1 MRATFFVCGKYFL
14 LRGKLPN
21 MKFYALKNSILLPL
35 LLVALW
41 TPPTYAE
48 QATQPPSLETVFELE
63 LADETPVA
71 FQSLAQMDELVQ
83 LGMPAL
89 ALRLLNQE
97 QQNQPIYSS
106 EWYAFERKRI
116 TLLSALED
124 WQGMIER
131 IDVLLHEADSAHQIS
146 IHITRWFSTQQIMA
160 RLRLGQAEQALAQLR
175 TLLWQSSRANL
186 DLNYSDMVALWRRL
200 VIRAYLAMNADHDAQ
215 IALLRYQHDYSRDHR
230 NLNMDWRLLQA
241 RSLLRTGR
249 AEETMALLV
258 DSPLHIAQALRL
270 LAGLRAHP
278 DKAGQYAQQAQT
290 SLGQEK
296 MNAGEIWAYRYVLYQ
311 AYLSQEKLSAATE
324 VLKEL
329 LVQRE
334 AHAFMGEEFNV
345 SSDNLWQLYQSIGR
359 ALGNRSK
366 LLLGDD
372 LAWYKKAG
380 ELQKKNQTV
389 EALSLYAVLAFNAH
403 DIEKKQTAHK
413 EIVALLANDKNGLE
427 LVNQLYLHTT
437 KITSLKSLPLEVR
450 YSLLDYALS
459 KSDTKLAVRLMQSV
473 RQPPQGQEV
482 FAWEMRKARVMI
494 LEGAYAQGEAVL
506 ATTVKQTEQIS
517 PAQLDQFLQV
527 IFDLQAVGRHV
538 QVLVLLN
545 SLKPEWL
552 DQALHR
558 ELFFWKAESYAA
570 LEQYER
576 AAWSY
581 LKSAQL
587 ADETEVPMWAQSA
600 RFNAAGVLVK
610 SRLYDD
616 ARLIYNGLMPV
627 TASDSRKAAIRQQL
641 QHIRL
646 LRNAEKNRSDEH

>member
-1 MRATFFVCGKYFL
+1 
-14 LRGKLPN
+14 
-21 MKFYALKNSILLPL
+21 MKFYALKNSVLCTLILL
-35 LLVALW
+35 ALS
-41 TPPTYAE
+41 TPPADAE
-48 QATQPPSLETVFELE
+48 QATPPSLETVFELE
-63 LADETPVA
+63 LPDEAPVA

-89 ALRLLNQE
+89 ALRLLSQE
-97 QQNQPIYSS
+97 QQNWPLYSS

-116 TLLSALED
+116 TLLSALDD
-124 WQGMIER
+124 WQGLIER
-131 IDVLLHEADSAHQIS
+131 TDALLHGADPAQQIS
-146 IHITRWFSTQQIMA
+146 VHIARWFSTQQIMA
-160 RLRLGQAEQALAQLR
+160 RLRLGQAELALVQLR
-175 TLLWQSSRANL
+175 TQLWQSSRANL

-215 IALLRYQHDYSRDHR
+215 KALLRYQHDYSRNHR
-230 NLNMDWRLLQA
+230 NLNLDWRLLQA

-249 AEETMALLV
+249 AEETMALLA
-258 DSPLHIAQALRL
+258 DAPSHIAQALRL
-270 LAGLRAHP
+270 LAGLRAQP
-278 DKAGQYAQQAQT
+278 KNAGQYVQQAQT
-290 SLGQEK
+290 SLGQQN
-296 MNAGEIWAYRYVLYQ
+296 MSTGEIWAYRYVLYQ
-311 AYLSQEKLSAATE
+311 AYLSQEKLSSATE

-359 ALGNRSK
+359 QLGNRSK

-372 LAWYKKAG
+372 LSWYKKAG
-380 ELQKKNQTV
+380 ELQKKNQPV
-389 EALSLYAVLAFNAH
+389 EALSLYAVLAFNAR
-403 DIEKKQTAHK
+403 DREKKQAAHK
-413 EIVALLANDKNGLE
+413 EIVALLEKDKNGLE
-427 LVNQLYLHTT
+427 LVNQLYLHAT
-437 KITSLKSLPLEVR
+437 KIASLKSLPLEVR

-473 RQPPQGQEV
+473 QQPPQGQEV

-506 ATTVKQTEQIS
+506 ATTVNQAQQIS

-527 IFDLQAVGRHV
+527 IFDLQAVGRHA
-538 QVLVLLN
+538 QVLALLN

-552 DQALHR
+552 DQTLHR

-587 ADETEVPMWAQSA
+587 ADETEAPLWAQSA

-610 SRLYDD
+610 SRLYND
-616 ARLIYNGLMPV
+616 ARLIYTGLMPV

-641 QHIRL
+641 QHIHL
-646 LRNAEKNRSDEH
+646 LRNAEKNRTDEH